1 MANARLEVREN
12 RDEVAFLYKVVP
24 GAAQKSYGL
33 YVAKLAG
40 LPLDVVERAETLLAE
55 IEAGQ
60 PLPGDQQQRVEQPQA
75 PGDQAVVSRLARI
88 DPLRTTPIEALL
100 LIAELKQMAEER
112 VAEAQASYTGTPDK

>member
-12 RDEVAFLYKVVP
+12 RDEVSFLYKVVP

-40 LPLDVVERAETLLAE
+40 LPPDVVERAEALLAE
-55 IEAGQ
+55 FEAGQ
-60 PLPGDQQQRVEQPQA
+60 PATGGQKQTAEQTQPPGVPSLMD
-75 PGDQAVVSRLARI
+75 RLAQV

-100 LIAELKQMAEER
+100 LMAELKRLAEGAN
-112 VAEAQASYTGTPDK
+112 AETPDK